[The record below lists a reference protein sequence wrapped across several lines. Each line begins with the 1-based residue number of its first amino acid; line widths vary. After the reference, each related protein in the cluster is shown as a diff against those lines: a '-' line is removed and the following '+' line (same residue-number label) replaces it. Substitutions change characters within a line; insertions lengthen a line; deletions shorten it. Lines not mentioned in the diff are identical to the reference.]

1 MLRNKSKSR
10 GRPRRPHSHADI
22 QLLDYL
28 AEISIKYEVGSS
40 GLFANLIEAWNHRES
55 TYKSLTIECREK
67 TKGYATFLIT
77 YGNKSVA
84 QLKVP
89 EYVLKA
95 LKNPLEEFATAWE
108 EKYKA
113 RIRVDHRIKDLRV
126 GMKRINL
133 KVRVLEIPEARCV
146 FTQFGASNVTN
157 ALIADET
164 GTIRLSLWND
174 QVNKISVND
183 VIEIENANVASF
195 RGERQLRIGKNG
207 RLHVVKAQNFSL
219 EGIPVV

>member
-1 MLRNKSKSR
+1 MLRNKSTSR

-28 AEISIKYEVGSS
+28 AEISVKYEVGSS
-40 GLFANLIEAWNHRES
+40 GLFANLVEAWSHRES
-55 TYKSLTIECREK
+55 TYKSLTVECREK

-77 YGNKSVA
+77 YRNKSVA

-89 EYVLKA
+89 EHVLKA

-133 KVRVLEIPEARCV
+133 KARVLEIPEARCV

-174 QVNKISVND
+174 QVNRISVND
-183 VIEIENANVASF
+183 AVEIENANVASF

-207 RLHVVKAQNFSL
+207 KLHVVKAHNVSP

>member
-10 GRPRRPHSHADI
+10 GRPRRPHSHADV

-28 AEISIKYEVGSS
+28 AEISVKYKVGSS
-40 GLFANLIEAWNHRES
+40 GLFANLVEAWNHQES
-55 TYKSLTIECREK
+55 THKSLIFECREK

-77 YGNKSVA
+77 HGNKSVA

-89 EYVLKA
+89 VYVLRA
-95 LKNPLEEFATAWE
+95 MKNPLEEFATAWE

-113 RIRVDHRIKDLRV
+113 RIRADHRIKDLRP

-133 KVRVLEIPEARCV
+133 KAKVLEIPEARCV

-183 VIEIENANVASF
+183 VVEIENANVASF
-195 RGERQLRIGKNG
+195 RGEPQLRIGKNG
-207 RLHVVKAQNFSL
+207 KLHVVKAHNFSS
-219 EGIPVV
+219 EGILVV

>member
-1 MLRNKSKSR
+1 MLRNRSKSR

-22 QLLDYL
+22 QLLNYL
-28 AEISIKYEVGSS
+28 AEISVKYEVGSS
-40 GLFANLIEAWNHRES
+40 GLFANLVEAWNHRES
-55 TYKSLTIECREK
+55 TYKSLTVNCREK
-67 TKGYATFLIT
+67 TKGYSIFLIT
-77 YGNKSVA
+77 YGNKVVA
-84 QLKVP
+84 QLNIP
-89 EYVLKA
+89 DYVLKA
-95 LKNPLEEFATAWE
+95 LKNPLEEFATEWE

-133 KVRVLEIPEARCV
+133 KARVLEIPEARCV
-146 FTQFGASNVTN
+146 FTQLGASNVAN

-174 QVNKISVND
+174 QVNRISVND

-195 RGERQLRIGKNG
+195 RGERQLRIGKNAK
-207 RLHVVKAQNFSL
+207 LHVVKGHNFSS
-219 EGIPVV
+219 EGILIV